1 MCQRC
6 VFAHLFYKANIVIF
20 LKKTNY
26 LLHIF
31 AVILIWN
38 PAYNPM
44 IKSSRT
50 IEDPGAFYHW
60 ICLSEVRNVDI
71 PPQTCCLLIRATQCR
86 DTAELYHIESDGVC
100 WHPRDA
106 ADDVALLD

>member
-20 LKKTNY
+20 LKNTNY

-44 IKSSRT
+44 IKSSRILNGFGSFLSLDLFIRSSERRHPT
-50 IEDPGAFYHW
+50 TDVLPAHRGHPMPGY
-60 ICLSEVRNVDI
+60 R
-71 PPQTCCLLIRATQCR
+71 
-86 DTAELYHIESDGVC
+86 
-100 WHPRDA
+100 
-106 ADDVALLD
+106 